1 MNPRI
6 LLLSLVAAGGTAVL
20 MRLMRSKKKTPDDR
34 ERERR
39 LRIQEIGRI
48 TDGTVIDA
56 QELPGDAD
64 GNGQAQLVM
73 YTYDV
78 SGVTYEASQDI
89 TSLRHLVDLH
99 NCRIGLPASIKYDP
113 KSPGNSIV
121 VCETWSGLRTK
132 NSQAS
137 NSRK

>member
-1 MNPRI
+1 MAGA
-6 LLLSLVAAGGTAVL
+6 SGAAAIIGW
-20 MRLMRSKKKTPDDR
+20 MRSHKKTPDDT
-34 ERERR
+34 ERDRR

-48 TDGTVIDA
+48 TDGTVTDA
-56 QELPGDAD
+56 QEIPGDDD
-64 GNGQAQLVM
+64 GNGEAQLVM

-89 TSLRHLVDLH
+89 SSLRHLVDLH
-99 NCRIGLPASIKYDP
+99 SCRIGLPASIKYDP

-132 NSQAS
+132 
-137 NSRK
+137 R

>member
-6 LLLSLVAAGGTAVL
+6 LLLTFAFAGGAAAVVGW
-20 MRLMRSKKKTPDDR
+20 MRSGKKTLADR

-39 LRIQEIGRI
+39 LRIHEVGRI

-56 QELPGDAD
+56 QEIEGDA
-64 GNGQAQLVM
+64 NGVGESQLVI

-78 SGVTYEASQDI
+78 SGVTYEASQDV
-89 TSLRHLVDLH
+89 TNLRHLVDLH
-99 NCRIGLPASIKYDP
+99 TCKIGLPASIKYDP

-121 VCETWSGLRTK
+121 ICEGWTGLRV
-132 NSQAS
+132 
-137 NSRK
+137 RK